1 MNGFLII
8 LSVVFLG
15 LEAVATPA
23 PVLEAPKKDLNESV
37 TTRLSWGP
45 YDFLKQG
52 FRNAPWI
59 NDPFFPESRTLKV
72 TGLVSDEMAYINGQW
87 YKLGEKIEGY
97 TIRSIRPEGVTLA
110 RANELLHLKLK
121 E

>member
-1 MNGFLII
+1 MNGVFVI
-8 LSVVFLG
+8 LMLAFFGRS
-15 LEAVATPA
+15 AVATPA
-23 PVLEAPKKDLNESV
+23 PAPDAPTKDLNQSV

-87 YKLGEKIEGY
+87 YKVGDKIEGY